1 MPYVSPSP
9 LPTTMATNAVIPKT
23 PEAENMAKRI
33 NVQAAA
39 WCHFYWKDTN
49 KGGERFFRKLS
60 ERAFNGHLI
69 HKISECTWDAKEQV
83 VTSPRSLSEMS
94 AVYEF
99 ESLDWLKN
107 IVQTDHNLKKKHVD
121 PTAAFD
127 FEDDFSVGT
136 IHGKNDDIH
145 TRKVGIDTAA
155 VIDVADDDE
164 VSIISPKTQDGLA
177 AAAGSRVATGSMPP
191 VVGLTAAAT
200 PAGATGT
207 TPVAVEGPTI
217 PSTTGSDGSV
227 EGRPG
232 GE

>member
-1 MPYVSPSP
+1 
-9 LPTTMATNAVIPKT
+9 
-23 PEAENMAKRI
+23 
-33 NVQAAA
+33 
-39 WCHFYWKDTN
+39 
-49 KGGERFFRKLS
+49 
-60 ERAFNGHLI
+60 
-69 HKISECTWDAKEQV
+69 
-83 VTSPRSLSEMS
+83 MS

-177 AAAGSRVATGSMPP
+177 AAAGSRVATGSTPP